1 MHVYLQDVTM
11 WKLYGWPLLAIAL
24 GYIFCIDEHYCGI
37 MDFCC
42 LPAHLVHLA
51 RICRDIAERCEG
63 YIQYVLT
70 SVLGCLPSEA
80 CYAIRRVTDFETR
93 VG

>member
-1 MHVYLQDVTM
+1 
-11 WKLYGWPLLAIAL
+11 
-24 GYIFCIDEHYCGI
+24 

-70 SVLGCLPSEA
+70 SVPGCLPSEA
-80 CYAIRRVTDFETR
+80 CYAIRRGTDFETLGWLTIFPL
-93 VG
+93 VCHQFDLLL